1 MSNPGYRIFTQVNR
15 PDKALIELF
24 RGIPVPNIDDQ
35 MGRIYCVDAA
45 IRPLNSTP
53 LLGCAITVKAPSG
66 DNLMFHKA
74 MEMAQEGDIIVVSG
88 IGGGERSFS
97 GEIMAHYAM
106 YRKLGGFV
114 VDGYVRDLEACQQ
127 LPFPIYARGI
137 EPNGPYKFGPGEIN
151 VPVAIGG
158 QVVFPGDI
166 LVGDQDGIVVIRPED
181 APVVA
186 EKARKLLESEDRK
199 KAGLDAGVNTLD
211 RTWMD
216 KVISQ
221 GSYTID

>member
-1 MSNPGYRIFTQVNR
+1 MSNPGYRIFTNVAR
-15 PDKALIELF
+15 PAKELMELF
-24 RGIPVPNIDDQ
+24 RDIPVPNIDDQ
-35 MGRIYCVDAA
+35 MGRIYCVDSG
-45 IRPLNSTP
+45 IRPLNTTP

-74 MEMAQEGDIIVVSG
+74 LEMAQEGDIIVVSG

-106 YRKLGGFV
+106 YKKLGGFV
-114 VDGYVRDLEACQQ
+114 VDGFVRDLEGCKD

-137 EPNGPYKFGPGEIN
+137 EPNGPYKNGPGEIN
-151 VPVAIGG
+151 VPVAIGS

-166 LVGDQDGIVVIRPED
+166 LVGDQDGLIVIRPKD
-181 APVVA
+181 AEQVA
-186 EKARKLLESEDRK
+186 LKARKLLDSENVK
-199 KAGLDAGVNTLD
+199 KEGLDSGVNTLD

-221 GSYTID
+221 GNYTID

>member
-1 MSNPGYRIFTQVNR
+1 MSNPGYRIFTHVER
-15 PDKALIELF
+15 PDKELVELF

-35 MGRIYCVDAA
+35 MGRIYCVDSG
-45 IRPLNSTP
+45 IRPLNKTP

-74 MEMAQEGDIIVVSG
+74 LDMAEEGDIIVVCG
-88 IGGGERSFS
+88 VGEGERSFS

-114 VDGYVRDLEACQQ
+114 VDGYVRDLESCQE

-166 LVGDQDGIVVIRPED
+166 LVGDQDGLIVIRPDD
-181 APVVA
+181 AAAVA
-186 EKARKLLESEDRK
+186 AKARKLLESEDKK
-199 KAGLDAGVNTLD
+199 KAGLDAGINTLD

>member
-1 MSNPGYRIFTQVNR
+1 MSNPGYRIFTQVER
-15 PDKALIELF
+15 PSKELIELF

-35 MGRIYCVDAA
+35 MGRIYCMDSG
-45 IRPLNSTP
+45 IRPLNKTP

-66 DNLMFHKA
+66 DNLMMHKA
-74 MEMAQEGDIIVVSG
+74 MDMAQEGDIIVVSG
-88 IGGGERSFS
+88 IGEGARSFS
-97 GEIMAHYAM
+97 GEIMANYAM

-114 VDGYVRDLEACQQ
+114 VDGYVRDLEGCSQ

-166 LVGDQDGIVVIRPED
+166 LVGDQDGLIVIRPQD
-181 APVVA
+181 ASIIA
-186 EKARKLLESEDRK
+186 DKARKLLESEGK
-199 KAGLDAGVNTLD
+199 KKEGLSAGINTLD

-216 KVISQ
+216 KIISA